1 MNTEFDWRVFL
12 YALAAATAAGV
23 VVGLWPALRAS
34 RLDPSAMLHDG
45 GRGFSGGLSGQ
56 RLRRALAVVQL
67 GGALMLLTVAGLFVQ
82 HLRVVQHLDLGFD
95 AERVLNAR
103 LDPRQ
108 VGYDPARTSA
118 FYAELERRVRRWPEV
133 ESASFAFSVPLG
145 YFSTGADVLVDGRPL
160 PPGEPAPSITYNR
173 VDAGYFKTMGI
184 PMLEGRAF
192 RDDDRGPSARV
203 AVVNRTMADL
213 LWPGQEAIGHTFRL
227 NKRDTPPW
235 RVVGVAR
242 DSKYVIIF
250 EQPRPYFYVP
260 IEQRE
265 QSMRVLQLRSSVP
278 PASLAPRLDRE
289 IHALDPDMPIADLQT
304 MQASL
309 SGAMGFLMYR
319 LGSYQ
324 AAALGGLGLLLAIV
338 GVYGVVSHGAQQRT
352 REIGI
357 RIALGAHPTDVR
369 RLVLVQG
376 LWIVTAGLLLGA
388 VASAAAARVMDRFFT
403 LATPSNVA
411 VDISIAL
418 GLAAIALC
426 ACYIPARR
434 ATRVDPMIVLR
445 HE

>member
-1 MNTEFDWRVFL
+1 
-12 YALAAATAAGV
+12 
-23 VVGLWPALRAS
+23 
-34 RLDPSAMLHDG
+34 
-45 GRGFSGGLSGQ
+45 
-56 RLRRALAVVQL
+56 
-67 GGALMLLTVAGLFVQ
+67 LTVAGLFVQ
-82 HLRVVQHLDLGFD
+82 HLRLVQHLDLGFD

-108 VGYDPARTSA
+108 VGYDAARTSA
-118 FYAELERRVRRWPEV
+118 FYAELERRVRSWPEV
-133 ESASFAFSVPLG
+133 ESASLAFSVPLG
-145 YFSTGADVLVDGRPL
+145 YFGTAADILVDGRLLAPN
-160 PPGEPAPSITYNR
+160 EPAPSINFNR
-173 VDAGYFKTMGI
+173 IGTDYFKTMGI
-184 PMLEGRAF
+184 PILEGRAI
-192 RDDDRGPSARV
+192 RDADRGPNARV
-203 AVVNRTMADL
+203 AVVNKTMADL
-213 LWPGQEAIGHTFRL
+213 LWPGQEAIGRTFRL
-227 NKRDTPPW
+227 DKQDTPPW

-242 DSKYVIIF
+242 DSKYVLIF

-260 IEQRE
+260 IEQRD

-289 IHALDPDMPIADLQT
+289 IHALDPDMPVADLQT
-304 MQASL
+304 LQASL

-369 RLVLVQG
+369 RLILTQG
-376 LWIVTAGLLLGA
+376 LWIVAAGLLLGA
-388 VASAAAARVMDRFFT
+388 GASAGAARVMEQFFT
-403 LATPSNVA
+403 LATPSNLA
-411 VDISIAL
+411 VDVGIAL
-418 GLAAIALC
+418 GLAAIALG

-434 ATRVDPMIVLR
+434 AMRVDPMVVLR